1 MDVIVG
7 DRLATR
13 YAVVLVDIQP
23 DRCQSIVDGDSD
35 SADEPGQRLGFT
47 LRQIEDRWE
56 RGVTASREPRH
67 GLPDT
72 G

>member
-23 DRCQSIVDGDSD
+23 DRSQSIVDGDSD

-47 LRQIEDRWE
+47 LRQIED
-56 RGVTASREPRH
+56 GGSVA
-67 GLPDT
+67 
-72 G
+72 